1 MVVFCHT
8 SFANILN
15 NRDHQWDFPIVWKG
29 SFRHI
34 LKTSAFKKF
43 SGSHF
48 LRASTGIRSEPD
60 AFGESRLFNIF
71 RVTEILCKFTLVLER
86 KTGKEIPYSSRLE
99 FLGKFLENY
108 FNLSYAEGS
117 ISGLPNREDIADLP
131 YLRTLL
137 AIRHKFWEQ
146 RSLKVMGFFVLLAYS
161 SLPASRALLQRILA
175 YLNVNLKSED
185 LFCRLKRKK
194 LFLWTMTAAQAGENY
209 GDKFDRVFPM
219 SEIYIKSNLK
229 LLAKFPSNSS
239 WSAKFKDPI
248 STSYS
253 DETGHPFWVW
263 EIVNGNWDRSM
274 IRISRWR
281 ESRCRTNASFRRNR
295 KIQDYEEQDYESH
308 NQGCK

>member
-1 MVVFCHT
+1 MVVFCHA
-8 SFANILN
+8 SFASILN

-161 SLPASRALLQRILA
+161 SFPASRALLQRILA
-175 YLNVNLKSED
+175 CLNVNLK
-185 LFCRLKRKK
+185 LFQTKK
-194 LFLWTMTAAQAGENY
+194 VISMNYDSSTSRWKLWRWV
-209 GDKFDRVFPM
+209 KFGRVFPM
-219 SEIYIKSNLK
+219 SEIYIKSKLK
-229 LLAKFPSNSS
+229 LLTKFPSNSS
-239 WSAKFKDPI
+239 WSAKVKDPI

-295 KIQDYEEQDYESH
+295 QI
-308 NQGCK
+308 